1 MEKSYTTTIN
11 WQVVNMRKKDKNFP
25 RLHSTV
31 IYVLEKEGCSPS
43 FGVGTIYGDERFPTI
58 YSGMIRV
65 PIKTGLKWCYVDELK
80 IVEQD
85 KE

>member
-11 WQVVNMRKKDKNFP
+11 WQVVNMRKKNKNMP

-31 IYVLEKEGCSPS
+31 IYVLESGECKPT
-43 FGVGTIYGDERFPTI
+43 FGVGTIYGEERFPYI
-58 YSGMIRV
+58 CSGMIKL